1 MHFVFNL
8 TFSNNFDPPNS
19 EVNVGELSPIVA
31 LTLNETISAR
41 SCSHCIIII
50 SSSIIS
56 IIIKAFC
63 QFKGEKR
70 GKATHFYIQYSN
82 LLLQYINTMRLKVW
96 SRGPVEKLGFMCKC
110 YRTCLLYPLGDVRL
124 PKFKMHMCLC
134 LSVSVYLF
142 WVVLLSLQGQCV
154 QYV

>member
-1 MHFVFNL
+1 MIPQ
-8 TFSNNFDPPNS
+8 T
-19 EVNVGELSPIVA
+19 
-31 LTLNETISAR
+31 
-41 SCSHCIIII
+41 III

-142 WVVLLSLQGQCV
+142 WVVLLSLQGQ
-154 QYV
+154 YVCLKVVLVYLEIDLFFLWVSFGRGWHKPVIDLLCTKIRFELD